1 MVQVAYALSN
11 FPLELLPQGE
21 FHLGGCGLPGSQ
33 GITDEQCD
41 TPHRQHLLHPNQT
54 ASLNPWC
61 RGRRRMVQRFEPGG
75 EGEEGEG
82 EGELDTMGFFIA
94 KFRKT
99 AHYADD
105 FA

>member
-1 MVQVAYALSN
+1 MLQSTAERVGVVQVAYALSN

-33 GITDEQCD
+33 GLTDEQCD

-61 RGRRRMVQRFEPGG
+61 LVGQ
-75 EGEEGEG
+75 
-82 EGELDTMGFFIA
+82 A
-94 KFRKT
+94 
-99 AHYADD
+99 ADG
-105 FA
+105 AAV

>member
-33 GITDEQCD
+33 GLTDEQCD

-75 EGEEGEG
+75 EGGEG

>member
-1 MVQVAYALSN
+1 M
-11 FPLELLPQGE
+11 
-21 FHLGGCGLPGSQ
+21 
-33 GITDEQCD
+33 
-41 TPHRQHLLHPNQT
+41 
-54 ASLNPWC
+54 
-61 RGRRRMVQRFEPGG
+61 GRRRMVQRFEPGG

-99 AHYADD
+99 AHYAGD

>member
-1 MVQVAYALSN
+1 MA
-11 FPLELLPQGE
+11 EDEGE
-21 FHLGGCGLPGSQ
+21 EEWLQ
-33 GITDEQCD
+33 E
-41 TPHRQHLLHPNQT
+41 
-54 ASLNPWC
+54 
-61 RGRRRMVQRFEPGG
+61 

-105 FA
+105 FAWGRDTAEGVI